1 MQQQTDQEPRKDRKT
16 WLLWAIIA
24 LLSLAL
30 LYQNSQSDQ
39 EVTGPKLGKPGT
51 EYFNQEPQ
59 KQGVE
64 NSGRIGVSIP
74 ASLPVQD
81 GKAMLRMKNTGQ
93 QAYIPYTLAEGKEI
107 YRSSR
112 IIEPGD
118 EVNAIISVGNAGKCV
133 TYLETLSGEKFSVT
147 SKLVR

>member
-1 MQQQTDQEPRKDRKT
+1 
-16 WLLWAIIA
+16 
-24 LLSLAL
+24 
-30 LYQNSQSDQ
+30 
-39 EVTGPKLGKPGT
+39 
-51 EYFNQEPQ
+51 
-59 KQGVE
+59 
-64 NSGRIGVSIP
+64 
-74 ASLPVQD
+74 
-81 GKAMLRMKNTGQ
+81 MLRMKNTGQ